1 VAEGPAWERAEVRV
15 SVLRTSPLTD
25 LTNARTVM
33 AKDGVLVMMLLL
45 VGVTIYLLLIELPR
59 RGSAAA
65 LPHRIPA
72 PTTLVNQGSSSSTSS
87 SDPLLERKT
96 AVLQA
101 LGKGTDQVTS
111 AAAGAAAAAA
121 AASSDASSSTA
132 ATAHQEH
139 LNAELGSDK
148 WVSWKNMDQ
157 VRYLTLLTAASIASS
172 VVCHPLHV
180 IMMRQQVGAMTASG
194 GLSGV
199 YRSLQEAIAS
209 IGIQV
214 PTPYYPLGPTPN
226 TCLIQAS
233 SHQPLIIILPT
244 ATRGLQGLFRGWIP
258 LMLEAPSHA
267 LYFSVTE
274 SSREFLQVVL
284 RYPFLLPGAA
294 APMVLPTMVVDM
306 TQSFLSAF
314 IANAVSLVPWVP
326 AEILS
331 AKLAIQS
338 GGAAMGMSGMIRH
351 IWRTEGLGGFF
362 KGFMSSLVCHVTY
375 SFLWWASYSTTRRQ
389 VAHFFP
395 TMAANHTILYDAVT
409 GILAG
414 VASGVMNHPLD
425 TIKLRIQTGYEGGHM
440 HADVDLEASTTG
452 TKGHPDGAHDA
463 IATASI
469 IAVARQIIRQE
480 GVVALF
486 HGVSSMVYSTIFS
499 SAAFCIIYEM
509 IKRQSIMPLP
519 EETSSAAAAG
529 AGGGTVVGGSSGGSS
544 GRRGGSAP
552 ARTAAAGAAN
562 IAAASAAASGHRKL
576 ADVPAHDSDSPS
588 LDAASLLPRR
598 RQPWHGVFD

>member
-1 VAEGPAWERAEVRV
+1 
-15 SVLRTSPLTD
+15 
-25 LTNARTVM
+25 
-33 AKDGVLVMMLLL
+33 
-45 VGVTIYLLLIELPR
+45 
-59 RGSAAA
+59 
-65 LPHRIPA
+65 
-72 PTTLVNQGSSSSTSS
+72 
-87 SDPLLERKT
+87 
-96 AVLQA
+96 
-101 LGKGTDQVTS
+101 
-111 AAAGAAAAAA
+111 
-121 AASSDASSSTA
+121 
-132 ATAHQEH
+132 
-139 LNAELGSDK
+139 
-148 WVSWKNMDQ
+148 
-157 VRYLTLLTAASIASS
+157 
-172 VVCHPLHV
+172 
-180 IMMRQQVGAMTASG
+180 
-194 GLSGV
+194 
-199 YRSLQEAIAS
+199 
-209 IGIQV
+209 
-214 PTPYYPLGPTPN
+214 
-226 TCLIQAS
+226 
-233 SHQPLIIILPT
+233 
-244 ATRGLQGLFRGWIP
+244 
-258 LMLEAPSHA
+258 MLEAPSHA

-452 TKGHPDGAHDA
+452 NKGHPDGAHDA

-509 IKRQSIMPLP
+509 IKRQSIMPPP
-519 EETSSAAAAG
+519 EETSSSSAAAAAG
-529 AGGGTVVGGSSGGSS
+529 AGGGTAVGGSSGRSS

-552 ARTAAAGAAN
+552 ARTAAAAGAAN
-562 IAAASAAASGHRKL
+562 IAADASAAASVNHRKL
-576 ADVPAHDSDSPS
+576 ADVPAHASDSPS
-588 LDAASLLPRR
+588 LDAASLPRR